1 LSKNGIQLVPMSAQN
16 SSSQAAPIP
25 KPLLVTRTTQVP
37 PDCASTRNSD
47 VSGLR
52 VAGSLPMRAAQSS
65 S

>member
-1 LSKNGIQLVPMSAQN
+1 MSAQN